1 MHQQVLVV
9 LLVGL
14 AAAAYGLDLSHA
26 AQPSTEIDPRIF
38 SFLSDLY
45 AQVIYPPLNHVVT
58 NLALLGAQ
66 VLAGISENGIPAPG
80 GRTVHLSE
88 AELRGFW
95 DGLWNTAIK
104 PPIENALTGL
114 SLMVAQVFAGVAMNG
129 VNLGLGKRDLT
140 EAEMRGFLDSLTQ
153 ALNDVYSNVIQKP
166 LENALSGGALM
177 LAQVLAGL
185 GTNGVNLGVGKR
197 DLTEAEMRGFLD
209 SLTQALNDVYAN
221 VIQKPLENALSGGAL
236 MLAQVLAGLGTNGV
250 NLNSLFGPGKRDLS
264 EAELRGLLSTVTGTV
279 VNGLQAVWNNIFQVP
294 LESFVQNGALAAAQL
309 FANLGTNG
317 VNIGKRADQA
327 RGAIIDNLVGHATGL
342 FHTEVKPLLENA
354 LNAAALHLAGV
365 LANFSQNGIGRR

>member
-185 GTNGVNLGVGKR
+185 GTNGVNL
-197 DLTEAEMRGFLD
+197 
-209 SLTQALNDVYAN
+209 
-221 VIQKPLENALSGGAL
+221 
-236 MLAQVLAGLGTNGV
+236 
-250 NLNSLFGPGKRDLS
+250 NSLFGPGKRDLS